1 MNELLI
7 TGLLAI
13 LGTVVG
19 GVVKSR
25 LETKLADKDL
35 QSKLIMR
42 ALESDKTEERINSLQ
57 FLVETNLISDSQLK
71 EGINQVV
78 RNGEKNIPQFTPVGS
93 VNSVVPT
100 DDKQTAPLALV
111 ALKVRSGDII
121 DAVTPVFAEV
131 TPDLKLQN
139 RKYGLQ
145 VGGTGGGETQ
155 LEQAE

>member
-57 FLVETNLISDSQLK
+57 FLVETNLISDS
-71 EGINQVV
+71 
-78 RNGEKNIPQFTPVGS
+78 
-93 VNSVVPT
+93 
-100 DDKQTAPLALV
+100 
-111 ALKVRSGDII
+111 
-121 DAVTPVFAEV
+121 
-131 TPDLKLQN
+131 
-139 RKYGLQ
+139 
-145 VGGTGGGETQ
+145 
-155 LEQAE
+155 